1 MHPSTD
7 EYLALLQRKGRS
19 PLTLKATRADLG
31 RFISWWETTRR
42 RQFDPSLL
50 LEEDVR
56 AWRGVRQRDDAAAPA
71 TINRGLSALR
81 GYCAW
86 ALATGVLVDDPA
98 AAIGD
103 VRLPE
108 LGPRSLPTGAVDAL
122 LRAAHQQ
129 RDPRQ
134 RLRDEALL
142 ALLVYAGLRAQE
154 ACDVQLR
161 DLDLAGGTITV
172 RSGKAGKAR
181 RLPLHANALVLL
193 QRYLTAVRCPS
204 ALPALGSAEE
214 CEPLLGRLVMTAA
227 NRPLQPGIT
236 QRVVER
242 VVARLSAAAANRLE
256 VEAAR
261 ETQLD
266 IAAQL
271 REWAGQLRRATPH
284 TLRHSLARRLLASG
298 ATLPEVQRVLG
309 HSRLSTTGIYLTP
322 SEDDLRL
329 AVGRAGV

>member
-236 QRVVER
+236 QRVVR
-242 VVARLSAAAANRLE
+242 ASGGPPQRGGGKPVGSGSSARDATGHCGAAPGVGRSTAPRDAAHAATQPGAAAPGQRGNAAGSAA
-256 VEAAR
+256 
-261 ETQLD
+261 
-266 IAAQL
+266 
-271 REWAGQLRRATPH
+271 
-284 TLRHSLARRLLASG
+284 
-298 ATLPEVQRVLG
+298 
-309 HSRLSTTGIYLTP
+309 
-322 SEDDLRL
+322 
-329 AVGRAGV
+329 RAGTQPAFNHRHLPDSE